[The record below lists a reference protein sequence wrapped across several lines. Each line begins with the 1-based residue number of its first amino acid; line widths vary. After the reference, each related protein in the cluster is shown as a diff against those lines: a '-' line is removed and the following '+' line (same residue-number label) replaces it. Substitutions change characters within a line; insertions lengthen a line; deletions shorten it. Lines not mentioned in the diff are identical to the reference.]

1 LACAFDRFAAVA
13 SGTVEIPLQTGDV
26 IYGLNGTTITTLDGL
41 RGALAKQKL
50 GDAIALQIERYGQ
63 LIYVSFS
70 L

>member
-1 LACAFDRFAAVA
+1 LEGIR
-13 SGTVEIPLQTGDV
+13 E
-26 IYGLNGTTITTLDGL
+26 
-41 RGALAKQKL
+41 ALAKQKP